1 MVRRA
6 SIEVNVIRVWPQN
19 FEVQG
24 YDDSM
29 RILGWRGSNL
39 TFLREHGFRSSLQR
53 FFFLIALSAS
63 ALLLNFISAP
73 DLAAQSTS
81 DIGVAEEEGRII
93 YDREYFSQF
102 NVISAEDLLRRIPGV
117 QDLMN
122 FREYGER
129 GFGSTGAQILI
140 NGQRLSG
147 KSNDIQSAL
156 ERIQARQV
164 YRIEVIRG
172 NVPGL
177 DVRSEGRVVNVVL
190 EETEDTAYGSWE
202 GRVSNY
208 AAGVWRAGGRASYSG
223 VLGDLE
229 YIIGL
234 EASPWAND
242 RPRSDIFF
250 LPGKPP
256 FSGQRIEGLF
266 SGLHLTGT
274 ANLSY
279 TFKNGDSLNLN
290 GSFKD
295 NSRKSYDRSDLFNL
309 SSSGLETPTLS
320 TFNKFATPSTDWEIG
335 GDYAHQL
342 MSGDTLKLL
351 FLISSDDEN
360 ADRKFSSAAP
370 GAAFAIKRRQILA
383 PKESE
388 KI

>member
-177 DVRSEGRVVNVVL
+177 DVRIEGRVVNVVL
-190 EETEDTAYGSWE
+190 
-202 GRVSNY
+202 
-208 AAGVWRAGGRASYSG
+208 
-223 VLGDLE
+223 
-229 YIIGL
+229 
-234 EASPWAND
+234 
-242 RPRSDIFF
+242 
-250 LPGKPP
+250 
-256 FSGQRIEGLF
+256 
-266 SGLHLTGT
+266 
-274 ANLSY
+274 
-279 TFKNGDSLNLN
+279 
-290 GSFKD
+290 
-295 NSRKSYDRSDLFNL
+295 
-309 SSSGLETPTLS
+309 
-320 TFNKFATPSTDWEIG
+320 
-335 GDYAHQL
+335 
-342 MSGDTLKLL
+342 
-351 FLISSDDEN
+351 
-360 ADRKFSSAAP
+360 
-370 GAAFAIKRRQILA
+370 
-383 PKESE
+383 
-388 KI
+388 